1 MSIEKA
7 LLILMRKNLN
17 TSTRLATVLWSKIQY
32 GWTDTRVLAIHLDLF
47 PSYSVCGLKRSAEMS
62 QHSEYHTWDM
72 ESGWSTISAHRD
84 LSFTLWFTG
93 LPGTG
98 KSTLALLVKKALL
111 ARGYKVEII
120 DAQVLTHWLNLK
132 LQINEDIRQDNS
144 HTPGYD
150 AFITYICTILA
161 RNGII
166 SITTSVSPYTEA
178 RSYAREQIHRFNEVY
193 LYCPTALRR
202 RRKAQSE
209 SIFPIEAE
217 ALYEPP
223 NAAELSLNTGEE
235 LPERSALRLIAYLEL
250 HGYIAPLCEEVIT
263 DEEIEGIKSRL
274 QALGYLD

>member
-1 MSIEKA
+1 
-7 LLILMRKNLN
+7 
-17 TSTRLATVLWSKIQY
+17 
-32 GWTDTRVLAIHLDLF
+32 
-47 PSYSVCGLKRSAEMS
+47 MS
-62 QHSEYHTWDM
+62 QHSAYHSWDM
-72 ESGWSTISAHRD
+72 GSGWSTISAHRD

-132 LQINEDIRQDNS
+132 VQIYEDMRQDNS

-150 AFITYICTILA
+150 AFITCICTILA

-166 SITTSVSPYTEA
+166 SITTSVSPYMEA
-178 RSYAREQIHRFNEVY
+178 RLYAREQIHGFNEVY

-202 RRKAQSE
+202 QRIAQTE
-209 SIFPIEAE
+209 STFPIEAE

-223 NAAELSLNTGEE
+223 KAPELTLNTGAE
-235 LPERSALRLIAYLEL
+235 LPERSALRVIAYLEQ
-250 HGYIAPLCEEVIT
+250 HGYIAPLWEEVVT
-263 DEEIEGIKSRL
+263 DEEIECIKSRL